1 MKHWRPPDCGK
12 LKINY
17 DVVVLD
23 WTLFI
28 EAICRN
34 SKGAILHARASKLE
48 GSNPIKGEAGAAR
61 MAAELFMGSH
71 LTIEG
76 DYLNLVNQVCDM
88 NGFLDWEIEGEV
100 NTIRQL
106 LKANANWSIEWIPH
120 EGNVA
125 AYNLAHWCINHFVF
139 GWNLC
144 WRFTIWCKGLWSC
157 GSFKSTYSM
166 KYKMID

>member
-1 MKHWRPPDCGK
+1 
-12 LKINY
+12 
-17 DVVVLD
+17 
-23 WTLFI
+23 
-28 EAICRN
+28 
-34 SKGAILHARASKLE
+34 
-48 GSNPIKGEAGAAR
+48 

-106 LKANANWSIEWIPH
+106 LKANANWSIEWILH

-125 AYNLAHWCINHFVF
+125 AYNLAIGV
-139 GWNLC
+139 L
-144 WRFTIWCKGLWSC
+144 TILFLGEICVEGLPYDVKDCDHAALLSLP
-157 GSFKSTYSM
+157 
-166 KYKMID
+166 IL